1 MKTFDV
7 PLNKLVSIATDG
19 APAILCKKKNRS
31 YWAFK
36 RWCLNSTIHTDSLH
50 NSPRTSRYKIFKI
63 S

>member
-19 APAILCKKKNRS
+19 APAMLGKNICLIGILRHDS
-31 YWAFK
+31 QIPQFIPIH
-36 RWCLNSTIHTDSLH
+36 CL